1 MVRFAAACCAFATS
15 GGPLTAFHVAPRHG
29 NLVSMALD
37 GAPDPFDSALQ
48 SGSSGQAV
56 RLLTEGSL
64 EPTAPRVQRLLDA
77 ACGESSSAED
87 APYKEQMEQQDRLLS
102 CYKALAQL
110 GALRGFGSASRFDAL
125 PAPMPRVVLPEDQM
139 RLTGLPTTAFA
150 PPRGNGNGAL
160 IAGAATTALIVAAS
174 EALKVDFRVLG
185 GAGVALL
192 AADRALLRGTVFETV
207 ARAVRP
213 KYRET
218 VIRHEAG
225 HFLIAYLLGLPL
237 QACLLDAWAALKDGR
252 FAGAAGTVFF
262 DPALGDGM
270 QRGTLTR
277 ETLDRY
283 SVVVMAG
290 IAAEAMVNGQAE
302 GGQADESALIQLL
315 GSLDGGKAWDLPRI
329 QNQARW
335 AASQALLL
343 LREHREPYEVLVAS
357 LEKGCS
363 VGECIVQ
370 LEASLTE
377 TFGRNGELPAETR
390 LRVARARLEEEAQRV
405 AAPKPLSASRDS
417 LERELEQVD
426 QKLAEAQRRLEALDS
441 GD

>member
-1 MVRFAAACCAFATS
+1 MTSDVLAAVFDGAWGTSASGPNADKRGAVRF
-15 GGPLTAFHVAPRHG
+15 LTVGTKGMMREAEAMLGKLGYSVPGEH
-29 NLVSMALD
+29 AL
-37 GAPDPFDSALQ
+37 
-48 SGSSGQAV
+48 
-56 RLLTEGSL
+56 
-64 EPTAPRVQRLLDA
+64 
-77 ACGESSSAED
+77 
-87 APYKEQMEQQDRLLS
+87 
-102 CYKALAQL
+102 L
-110 GALRGFGSASRFDAL
+110 GKSFG
-125 PAPMPRVVLPEDQM
+125 
-139 RLTGLPTTAFA
+139 
-150 PPRGNGNGAL
+150 
-160 IAGAATTALIVAAS
+160 
-174 EALKVDFRVLG
+174 G
-185 GAGVALL
+185 GAGGAVKKVGTAI
-192 AADRALLRGTVFETV
+192 AAASG
-207 ARAVRP
+207 
-213 KYRET
+213 
-218 VIRHEAG
+218 
-225 HFLIAYLLGLPL
+225 
-237 QACLLDAWAALKDGR
+237 
-252 FAGAAGTVFF
+252 
-262 DPALGDGM
+262 
-270 QRGTLTR
+270 
-277 ETLDRY
+277 
-283 SVVVMAG
+283 VVMAG
-290 IAAEAMVNGQAE
+290 IAAEAMGNGQAE